1 MRVEIDLERAKAK
14 MTQARVI
21 RGRYALANQALADMD
36 QFVPKLEGDLR
47 TATSVEA
54 DGTAINYNMPYA
66 RAQFYGF
73 VGKGKHPIRNYTTP
87 GTGPRWDL
95 KAGSMFME
103 DWKRAFVE
111 GADW

>member
-1 MRVEIDLERAKAK
+1 MRVDIDLTGARAK
-14 MTQARVI
+14 MTQGRVI
-21 RGRYALANQALADMD
+21 RGRYALANQALADMN

-73 VGKGKHPIRNYTTP
+73 VGGGYPIENYTTP
-87 GTGPRWDL
+87 GTGSRWDL
-95 KAGSMFME
+95 KAASMFME

>member
-1 MRVEIDLERAKAK
+1 MRVIIDLERAKAK
-14 MTQARVI
+14 LSQGSIA
-21 RGRYALANQALADMD
+21 RGRYALANQALADMN

-73 VGKGKHPIRNYTTP
+73 VGGGYPIENYTTP
-87 GTGPRWDL
+87 GTGSRWDL
-95 KAGSMFME
+95 KAASMFME